1 MNYEGT
7 IIRPPNEADSLIMQV
22 TVGCSH
28 NLCTFCPA
36 YIEKKFRIK
45 TIDEIFA
52 DIDTATAEALF
63 DVRRIFLCDGD
74 PLIMKQDSLIE
85 ILDYLSLK
93 FPKLI
98 RVGIYANAKSILR
111 KSEDELRQ
119 LRDKKLSNVY
129 MGLESGDQQTLDQVK
144 KGVTIEKMIEAAGR
158 VRNAGM
164 KLNVTVLLGLGGK
177 ERSVVHA
184 EETINVLNRMQP
196 NHVGALTLMIVPGT
210 ALYDL
215 QSKGRFELPG
225 KFELVNELKIMIEGS
240 NLKNCLFFSNHAS
253 NYFPIKARLPRDKEN
268 ILAELKSVISS
279 DDERILR
286 DEFTRGL

>member
-1 MNYEGT
+1 M
-7 IIRPPNEADSLIMQV
+7 
-22 TVGCSH
+22 
-28 NLCTFCPA
+28 
-36 YIEKKFRIK
+36 
-45 TIDEIFA
+45 
-52 DIDTATAEALF
+52 
-63 DVRRIFLCDGD
+63 RRIFLCDGD

-196 NHVGALTLMIVPGT
+196 NHVGALTLDDCTG
-210 ALYDL
+210 
-215 QSKGRFELPG
+215 
-225 KFELVNELKIMIEGS
+225 
-240 NLKNCLFFSNHAS
+240 H
-253 NYFPIKARLPRDKEN
+253 
-268 ILAELKSVISS
+268 SS
-279 DDERILR
+279 I
-286 DEFTRGL
+286 